1 METEILFKNAGEPW
15 TPEEDLQLNKLYNE
29 DMLNIMEIS
38 EIHNR
43 APGGIISRLI
53 KHNYIPNRISAR
65 GYMTYKNSDLYKDI
79 VSNNKDK
86 DKDKRKP
93 EIADVTEKKIRKN
106 KEVDNIFISINK
118 CDYIELKQ
126 DVIKMQN
133 EITELKNTIK
143 ELVEMMKAVYE
154 FEDA

>member
-1 METEILFKNAGEPW
+1 METEIVFKNAGEPW

-29 DMLNIMEIS
+29 EMLNIMDIS

-65 GYMTYKNSDLYKDI
+65 GYMTYKNSDFYKDI

-86 DKDKRKP
+86 DKRKP
-93 EIADVTEKKIRKN
+93 KIADVTEKKIRKN

-154 FEDA
+154 FEDV